1 MDMWVHGQR
10 AQGIGFAFR
19 LCDFCP
25 TKPKFR
31 WKEGP
36 MAESVP
42 AAVHFIDRGPKL
54 INWAIS
60 DRERQKDGL
69 MSREVFV
76 ELWESLEE
84 APTPCPASAPLAE
97 GAEAAIAGVSR
108 PKERLT
114 GLFALQGDFHANRGR
129 AIPDRLS
136 DVQGLAVHRE
146 AGADRC
152 VVPPVLAVRL
162 EYPRMGTGRGSN
174 TAWLCRA
181 MHLVCDLLVKRML
194 PSTNYKRNPRNP
206 SESLGL
212 SSARPLDVV

>member
-31 WKEGP
+31 WKEGALRHALP
-36 MAESVP
+36 STM
-42 AAVHFIDRGPKL
+42 HFIDRCPKL

-60 DRERQKDGL
+60 DCECQKDGS
-69 MSREVFV
+69 MCREVFV

-129 AIPDRLS
+129 TIPDRLS

-181 MHLVCDLLVKRML
+181 MHLVLKVLVNRML
-194 PSTNYKRNPRNP
+194 PPSYYRRNPRKP

-212 SSARPLDVV
+212 GSI